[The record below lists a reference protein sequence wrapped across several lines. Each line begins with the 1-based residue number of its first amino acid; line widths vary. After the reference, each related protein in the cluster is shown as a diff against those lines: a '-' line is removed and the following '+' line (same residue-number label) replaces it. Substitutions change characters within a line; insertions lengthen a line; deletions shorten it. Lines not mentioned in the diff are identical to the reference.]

1 MLQDKL
7 EHDCHRRIKQK
18 RQETNRRFAAF
29 SLGILI
35 LCMAFSFF
43 FIMQSESM
51 QRQYLYP
58 YPYRSVVE
66 HYAAK
71 YKVDSSL
78 VAGMIL
84 SESKFRNEAKSHRG
98 AIGLMQLMPETAMW
112 ISEQLDDKEYEL
124 SELREPQKNIEYGTW
139 YIASLEEEFEGNDVL
154 ALAAY
159 NAGRGNV
166 HDWMEERHWDMNF
179 NEVSAI
185 PYEETRAY
193 VASVLKNRKKYLEL
207 YDDKEKQEGI

>member
-1 MLQDKL
+1 MLQERTGD
-7 EHDCHRRIKQK
+7 DFHRRVKQK

-29 SLGILI
+29 FFGVVV

-43 FIMQSESM
+43 FAMQSKSM

-58 YPYRSVVE
+58 YPHRSVVE

-71 YKVDSSL
+71 YNVDSAL

-84 SESKFRNEAKSHRG
+84 SESKFRHEAKSSRG
-98 AIGLMQLMPETAMW
+98 AIGLMQLMPETAQW
-112 ISEQLDDKEYEL
+112 ISEQIDDKAYNVGEL
-124 SELREPQKNIEYGTW
+124 HEPQKNIEYGTW
-139 YIASLEEEFEGNDVL
+139 YIASLEEEFGGNEVL

-166 HDWMEERHWDMNF
+166 HDWMEEKHWDMDF
-179 NEVSAI
+179 HEVAAI

-193 VASVLKNRKKYLEL
+193 VSSVLKNRRKYLEL
-207 YDDKEKQEGI
+207 YGTE

>member
-1 MLQDKL
+1 MKFYIFF
-7 EHDCHRRIKQK
+7 R
-18 RQETNRRFAAF
+18 F

>member
-7 EHDCHRRIKQK
+7 EHDFHRRIKQK
-18 RQETNRRFAAF
+18 RQETNRRF
-29 SLGILI
+29 I